1 MKRHKRTDFFAEI
14 ERIEQVLSRLM
25 DDTPVA
31 DIAAGSRC
39 AGAQTWP
46 GLLPSLPIMALARD
60 ATMISTH

>member
-39 AGAQTWP
+39 AGAQT
-46 GLLPSLPIMALARD
+46 
-60 ATMISTH
+60 